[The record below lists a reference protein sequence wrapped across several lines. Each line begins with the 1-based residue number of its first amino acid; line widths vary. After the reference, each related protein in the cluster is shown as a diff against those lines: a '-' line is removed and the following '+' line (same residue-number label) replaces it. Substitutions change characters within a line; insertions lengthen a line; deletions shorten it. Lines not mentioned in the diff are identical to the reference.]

1 MYGSRTIS
9 VPYHKGHMEL
19 HVPEAAL
26 AGILTSPFSEAQGVP
41 DPGELV
47 RQALRKPIGSPPLS
61 ELARGKKRILIV
73 TSDHTRPVPSHIT
86 LPVLTEELLNASPEA
101 EITILIA
108 TGLHRATTPEE
119 QAAKFGSDMLKKFR
133 FVVHNAFDP
142 EQMQFVKILPSGA
155 RFEVNRLAL
164 ETDLLITEGFIE
176 PHFFAGFSGGRKSIL
191 PGISSAVSVSENHS
205 ARAIAHPLARGGTL
219 KGNPIH
225 EDMVDAAR
233 AVHVAFT
240 LNVALNSRKEII
252 GVFAGDLEAAHE
264 AGCAF
269 VSRMCSVPPVKGD
282 IVVTSNGGYP
292 LDQNLY
298 QCPKSISTAAECAND
313 GAVLIIA
320 ASCVDGYGGEH
331 FRELITW
338 GTPQEI
344 QDRLLA
350 IPPEQTIPE
359 QWCAQIYARIML
371 HHEIIVVSEFL
382 TEEQARRANMRHA
395 ATLDEALA
403 MAQAI
408 KGQNAPVVVIPD
420 GMSVIISQQEE
431 V

>member
-1 MYGSRTIS
+1 MNTCRTVS
-9 VPYHKGHMEL
+9 VPYYKGHMEL
-19 HVPEAAL
+19 HVPQEVL
-26 AGILTSPFSEAQGVP
+26 AGVLTSPFADSQGVP
-41 DPGELV
+41 NPSELV
-47 RQALRKPIGSPPLS
+47 RQALRSPIGSAPLA
-61 ELARGKKRILIV
+61 ELARGKKNILVV

-86 LPVLTEELLNASPEA
+86 LPILTEELLQASPEA
-101 EITILIA
+101 EITVLIA

-119 QAAKFGSDMLKKFR
+119 QAVKFGSAMLEKFR
-133 FVVHNAFDP
+133 FVVHDAFDQ
-142 EQMQFVKILPSGA
+142 EQMRFVKILPSGA

-164 ETDLLITEGFIE
+164 ETDMLVTEGFIE

-205 ARAIAHPLARGGTL
+205 ARAIAHPLARGGML

-233 AVHVAFT
+233 AVNVAFT

-252 GVFAGDLEAAHE
+252 GAFAGELEAAHE

-269 VSRMCSVPPVKGD
+269 VSRMCSVPPIKGD

-298 QCPKSISTAAECAND
+298 QCPKSISTAADCAND
-313 GAVLIIA
+313 GAVIIIA

-331 FRELITW
+331 FRELITR

-344 QDRLLA
+344 QDYLLA
-350 IPPEQTIPE
+350 IPPDKTIPE

-371 HHEIIVVSEFL
+371 SHEIIVVSDHL
-382 TEEQARRANMRHA
+382 TAEQAERANMRHA
-395 ATLDEALA
+395 DTLNEALA
-403 MAQAI
+403 MAQDI
-408 KGQNAPVVVIPD
+408 KGRDAQVVVIPD
-420 GMSVIISQQEE
+420 GMSVIISQ
-431 V
+431 